1 MRCYLGYNTNMKSFK
16 SLKHCKFSC
25 KYHVIWCPKY
35 RRSVLVGKIAERL
48 KFLLESKATDLK
60 IEILEM
66 EIMPDHVH
74 LILDTKPTD
83 AIGTVIGRLKGY
95 TSKYLR
101 AEFSEL
107 RRRLPTLWTNSY
119 FASTVG
125 GVTLSVLKK
134 YVENQKGK

>member
-1 MRCYLGYNTNMKSFK
+1 MKSFK
-16 SLKHCKFSC
+16 ALKHCKFSC

-35 RRSVLVGKIAERL
+35 RRKVLVGKIAERL
-48 KFLLESKATDLK
+48 KSLLETRAVELNA
-60 IEILEM
+60 EILEM

-74 LILDTKPTD
+74 LVLDTKPTD
-83 AIGTVIGRLKGY
+83 AIGTIIGRLKGY
-95 TSKYLR
+95 TSKHLR
-101 AEFSEL
+101 EEFPEL

-134 YVENQKGK
+134 YIENQKDK

>member
-1 MRCYLGYNTNMKSFK
+1 
-16 SLKHCKFSC
+16 
-25 KYHVIWCPKY
+25 
-35 RRSVLVGKIAERL
+35 LVGNIAKRL
-48 KFLLESKATDLK
+48 KELLEEKTKELGV
-60 IEILEM
+60 EILES

-74 LILDTKPTD
+74 LLLDTKPTE

-101 AEFSEL
+101 AEFPEL
-107 RRRLPTLWTNSY
+107 KRRLPTLWTNSY

-134 YVENQKGK
+134 YIKGQKNK